1 MPSEERGVVI
11 AGGGIGGLSAAIA
24 LAARG
29 IASTVLERSNFGDET
44 GAGIQL
50 GPNAAR
56 ALQELDLL
64 DDIAAAAATPEAIC
78 LFDAHTNRRL
88 SVMPL
93 GDAILRRYGVPYLT
107 LHRADLHAALFAK
120 AQTVAEIKS
129 GAEIFDIA
137 SDAEGVDVHTK
148 AGRSQGSCLVGAD
161 GIWSMVRDVVAPDAQ
176 LRFGGATAW
185 RTLLANDGLP
195 SPFGDNIVGVWMGR
209 GAHLVHYPVRN
220 GRQVNAVV
228 VIDQGDEGL
237 GWHRAID
244 AGDLLQRIG
253 KWAPVPRRLLE
264 QAVAWRGWALYRLP
278 PLTSWSRGNV
288 VLLGDAAHP
297 VLPFLAQGAAL
308 AIEDAVTVA
317 KCMAASRDSLPSAF
331 RRYEALRNPRVTQV
345 QRASWRFGRIYH
357 AGFPLRASRNL
368 VLSAR
373 RGDRMLARFDW
384 LYGGAV

>member
-1 MPSEERGVVI
+1 MPSEKRGVVI

-56 ALQELDLL
+56 ALQKLDLL
-64 DDIAAAAATPEAIC
+64 DDVAASAARPEAIC
-78 LFDAHTNRRL
+78 LFDAHSGRRL

-93 GDAILRRYGVPYLT
+93 GDPILQRYGVPYLT
-107 LHRADLHAALFAK
+107 LHRADLHAALYAK
-120 AQTVAEIKS
+120 AQRIAEIKPR
-129 GAEIFDIA
+129 AEIVDIA
-137 SDAEGVDVHTK
+137 AVADGVDVLTK
-148 AGRSQGSCLVGAD
+148 AGKSIGSCLVGAD
-161 GIWSMVRDVVAPDAQ
+161 GLWSTVRDVVAPDAQ
-176 LRFGGATAW
+176 LRFGEATAW
-185 RTLLANDGLP
+185 RTLLANERLA

-209 GAHLVHYPVRN
+209 GAHLVHYPVRD
-220 GRQVNAVV
+220 GRQLNAVV
-228 VIDQGDEGL
+228 VIDQGNEGL

-244 AGDLLQRIG
+244 TGDLLQRIG
-253 KWAPVPRRLLE
+253 KWAPEPRRLLE
-264 QAVAWRGWALYRLP
+264 QATSWRGWALYRLP
-278 PLTSWSRGNV
+278 PLTSWSRDNV

-308 AIEDAVTVA
+308 AIEDSVTLA
-317 KCMAASRDSLPSAF
+317 TCMAESQSLPAAF
-331 RRYEALRNPRVTQV
+331 ARYEGLRKPRVTQV

-357 AGFPLRASRNL
+357 AGFPLRASRNV

-373 RGDRMLARFDW
+373 RGDRLLTSFDW
-384 LYGGAV
+384 LYGGAA